1 VVKFQLP
8 ADAPALPEPLRPGA
22 KLDGANVEIATS
34 DPTRTLYELTSWAVQ
49 AHISLAGL
57 EVARPSLEDVYLE
70 ITEDVAA
77 AGAKQ

>member
-1 VVKFQLP
+1 MIGVNL
-8 ADAPALPEPLRPGA
+8 AGA

-34 DPTRTLYELTSWAVQ
+34 DPTRTLYDLTSWAVQ
-49 AHISLAGL
+49 AHITLAGL
-57 EVARPSLEDVYLE
+57 EVSRPSLEDVYLE